1 MKLANKTALVTGGN
15 SGLGF
20 EITKELIKAKCNV
33 IILGKDSAKVE
44 KTKTDV
50 NSNLVTTLVC
60 DLRNQSQIA
69 KTIQDIKNIDIL
81 INCAGVI
88 AYSPLPEHGAGNIK
102 NIVETNLLGTIFTTQ
117 AVLPTMIARNTGI
130 ILNVSSTTGLPTG
143 GHPNESVYA
152 ASKFGVSGFTDSLKK
167 DIDEQ
172 KANIKVLGLYP
183 GGMNTK
189 LFSKSGLNKDT
200 SEFMDPSEIAQIV
213 IFMLERP
220 DSIKMDHVVINRNKN
235 L

>member
-1 MKLANKTALVTGGN
+1 MELTNKTALVTGGN

-20 EITKELIKAKCNV
+20 EITKELIKAKCHV

-44 KTKTDV
+44 KAKTDL
-50 NSNLVTTLVC
+50 NSSLVTTLVC
-60 DLRNQSQIA
+60 DLRNQPQIE
-69 KTIQDIKNIDIL
+69 KTVKDLKNIDIL
-81 INCAGVI
+81 VNCAGVI
-88 AYSPLPEHGAGNIK
+88 AYNPLSTHKPDNIR
-102 NIVETNLLGTIFTTQ
+102 NIIETNLLGTIFTTQ
-117 AVLPTMIARNTGI
+117 AILPSMIARNSGI

-172 KANIKVLGLYP
+172 KVNIKVLGLYP

-189 LFSKSGLNKDT
+189 LFSKSGLDKDT
-200 SEFMDPSEIAQIV
+200 SEFMDPAEIAEIV